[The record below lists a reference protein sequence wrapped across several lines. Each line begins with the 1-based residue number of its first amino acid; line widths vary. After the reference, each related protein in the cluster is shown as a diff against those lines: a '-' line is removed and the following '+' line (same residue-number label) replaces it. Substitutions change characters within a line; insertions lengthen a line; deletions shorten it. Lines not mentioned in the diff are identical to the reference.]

1 MPPKN
6 TVYIGNK
13 LAGILSMTTGKKWQ
27 DMTWQ
32 EKREARFKRRLSP
45 FSELESPA
53 AEEYGV
59 Y

>member
-1 MPPKN
+1 
-6 TVYIGNK
+6 VYIGNK